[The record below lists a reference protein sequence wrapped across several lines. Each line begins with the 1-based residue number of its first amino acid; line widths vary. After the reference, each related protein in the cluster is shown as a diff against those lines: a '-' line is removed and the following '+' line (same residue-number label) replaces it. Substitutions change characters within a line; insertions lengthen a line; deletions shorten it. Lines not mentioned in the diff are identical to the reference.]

1 MGITHILRGEEWLNS
16 VPKHKLLF
24 EYFGWDMPELIHLPL
39 LRNEDKSK
47 LSKRKNPTSLNY
59 YKDMGVLPEAL
70 LNFLGLMGWSMPD
83 EREIFDIQEMI
94 KALDLDRIST
104 SGPVFDQTKLKWL
117 NGQYLRRLD
126 DADYQLKFL
135 RWLESQGGMERLLPL
150 VKDRAETFSELAP
163 ITNYLI
169 GNRAELSLA
178 DFNGLRVEL
187 DLTKKILHHLLVT
200 LDSQVTW
207 DKDTLFKTC
216 GALAASMD
224 LKMRDF
230 FLVE

>member
-1 MGITHILRGEEWLNS
+1 
-16 VPKHKLLF
+16 
-24 EYFGWDMPELIHLPL
+24 
-39 LRNEDKSK
+39 
-47 LSKRKNPTSLNY
+47 
-59 YKDMGVLPEAL
+59 MGVLPEAL

-126 DADYQLKFL
+126 DADYQQKFL
-135 RWLESQGGMERLLPL
+135 RWLESQGYGRLLPL

-207 DKDTLFKTC
+207 DNDSLFETC
-216 GALAASMD
+216 GALASSMD

-230 FLVE
+230 LSPVL